1 MKKITFIVM
10 LSLFSNLLFAGPI
23 VEVYECTLNQG
34 KTLTDA
40 NEMMVTFSDE
50 LADAGLSESYT
61 AHLGFQQLPIK
72 TNSINWIGIAPSA
85 GDFGK
90 ILDWFTGTE
99 EGAEFAELYTSIY
112 SCDNSFATYIT
123 ASSK

>member
-23 VEVYECTLNQG
+23 VEVYECTLNEG

-61 AHLGFQQLPIK
+61 AHLGFQHLQP
-72 TNSINWIGIAPSA
+72 
-85 GDFGK
+85 
-90 ILDWFTGTE
+90 E
-99 EGAEFAELYTSIY
+99 TSEKY
-112 SCDNSFATYIT
+112 
-123 ASSK
+123 